1 MFFGGNFL
9 EYAKLPFG
17 ALVHGGVA
25 GLHAA
30 GILMIEI
37 GVTVCVMAVIMTI
50 LEVVL
55 ERTDFDDD

>member
-1 MFFGGNFL
+1 
-9 EYAKLPFG
+9 
-17 ALVHGGVA
+17 
-25 GLHAA
+25 
-30 GILMIEI
+30 MIEI